1 MRLLIHSL
9 ARRAFLVPDADGQ
22 PGWVESLRDA
32 GAGVLRDPEQAQQT
46 LEDWTDWDDRAV
58 IVDLDRL
65 GTPDDYPA

>member
-9 ARRAFLVPDADGQ
+9 ARRAFLVPDDDGQ
-22 PGWVESLRDA
+22 PLWVDSLLKA
-32 GAGVLRDPEQAQQT
+32 GAGVLKDPDQAQQC

-65 GTPDDYPA
+65 GTTEDYI